1 MPRVAVPTTV
11 SDADGTVLPAE
22 TAGDATNNMVVQN
35 TGKTKVHVRNSGAT
49 PRVLTILIY
58 RTVAGQPVTSITKT
72 IPAGETHVFGPYP
85 VNDFGTQLLLN
96 PAHAE
101 LMFRAI
107 D

>member
-1 MPRVAVPTTV
+1 MARGLIPTTV
-11 SDADGTVLPAE
+11 SDMDGTLLPAE
-22 TAGDATNNMVVQN
+22 TVGDATNNHYVQN
-35 TGKTKVHVRNSGAT
+35 TGKTKVLCRNSGAT

-101 LMFRAI
+101 LLFRAI